1 VTRRTKRLVALSAVI
16 LLVGG
21 LSAVFLV
28 VVLPLIRGHRTLP
41 IYPCGARATRTP
53 AAAVRGYY
61 TALSKH
67 RFVVAAQYI
76 APTKCRY
83 FQTGT
88 DNDFE
93 YVDKV
98 TDVSVSE
105 GEILNRNS
113 LPVELPRDLTS
124 HNKWA
129 DVRVDF
135 NATYLPAAETFTNG
149 RQVRFLL
156 VGRSIKSGRWEI
168 VDEGTG
174 P

>member
-1 VTRRTKRLVALSAVI
+1 MTRRTKRFVALSAV
-16 LLVGG
+16 LLLFGG
-21 LSAVFLV
+21 LVVFLV
-28 VVLPLIRGHRTLP
+28 AVLPLIRGHRTLP
-41 IYPCGARATRTP
+41 IYPCGAAATRTP

-67 RFVVAAQYI
+67 RFVVAAQYV

-93 YVDKV
+93 YIDKL
-98 TDVSVSE
+98 TDVSVSD

-113 LPVELPRDLTS
+113 LPVEFPRDLTS

-135 NATYLPAAETFTNG
+135 NANYLPAAETYANG